1 MINFREINSQKKS
14 SDLFQKT
21 FFVNVNMKGRKKKY
35 QTVLPLKIV
44 SLKKELQ
51 KLFITRDKS
60 SEKIQKKNN
69 AKAILIELNI
79 NFS

>member
-1 MINFREINSQKKS
+1 MKINMRQP
-14 SDLFQKT
+14 LFLS
-21 FFVNVNMKGRKKKY
+21 VNMKGRKKKY

-69 AKAILIELNI
+69 LKVILIQLNS